1 MIDDHELRVARR
13 ARSIAAEAAR
23 GNPRVGLVD
32 VGWKL
37 REGRPTG
44 VVAVRVHVLNKPT
57 GDDFGR
63 FARAHPHL
71 VVDTSRV
78 PYPTDV
84 IEAAYRL
91 ETFTLTDGVGT
102 RLAPHRPIVGGVSLG
117 NAWSGRYGTL
127 GGVVLE
133 PATNRPMALSNWH
146 VLVGSPLAQ
155 AGLPVYQPAYVD
167 ASYRRFPIGKLGR
180 HALLAGYDAALAP
193 LLPGFGWRNE
203 LLGLGPVSGA
213 EEPVLGS
220 RVRKSGRGSGIT
232 SGVVDGVGGV
242 FTYPYAGLPRT
253 IRNVCR
259 IVSPNGDGRVSRSGD
274 SGSFWIDTGSA
285 AIGLHFAG
293 QAAPSAALAISMPPV
308 LASLRVT
315 MPASPS

>member
-1 MIDDHELRVARR
+1 MIDDHELRAARR
-13 ARSIAAEAAR
+13 ARSIAAEAALE
-23 GNPRVGLVD
+23 NPRVGLVD

-44 VVAVRVHVLNKPT
+44 AVAVRVHVRNKPT
-57 GDDFGR
+57 GDAFEQ
-63 FARAHPHL
+63 FARAHPDL

-78 PYPTDV
+78 PYLTDV

-91 ETFTLTDGVGT
+91 QTFTLTDRLGT
-102 RLAPHRPIVGGVSLG
+102 RLAPHRPVVGGVSIG

-127 GGVVLE
+127 GGVVVE
-133 PATNRPMALSNWH
+133 TATHKPMALSNWH
-146 VLVGSPLAQ
+146 VLVGSPLAR

-193 LLPGFGWRNE
+193 LLPGVGWRNE
-203 LLGLGPVSGA
+203 QLGMGPVAGA

-232 SGVVDGVGGV
+232 SGVVDGVGGL
-242 FTYPYAGLPRT
+242 FTYPYAGPNRT
-253 IRNVCR
+253 IRDVCR
-259 IVSPNGDGRVSRSGD
+259 IVSPDGDGRVSRSGD
-274 SGSFWIDTGSA
+274 SGSLWIDRESA
-285 AIGLHFAG
+285 VVGLHFAG
-293 QAAPSAALAISMPPV
+293 QAEPSAALAISMPPV
-308 LASLRVT
+308 LASLGVT
-315 MPASPS
+315 VPDSSS